1 MGGAIQIAL
10 FVLLCTRGQDLL
22 FELFTAPGSDQEI
35 IHDPV
40 EVFTGGPDYNGLNTS
55 NCRKSLN
62 CRPPVAVVCLE
73 PTCKAPALDKVDLFS
88 SPRRTAS

>member
-40 EVFTGGPDYNGLNTS
+40 EVFTGGPDYTG
-55 NCRKSLN
+55 
-62 CRPPVAVVCLE
+62 
-73 PTCKAPALDKVDLFS
+73 
-88 SPRRTAS
+88 RTAGSH